1 MKVSTRQKTE
11 YQSQSQPSAGK
22 TTQSDSENEAD
33 GESEQENQTQSSQ
46 MILDN
51 NEEGNDGES
60 EKEDDEAEEEAAKTV
75 KKRKTSS
82 GATANAKRKLSKK
95 EVLVEKVPF
104 SLVLWFAW
112 AGKAKVTDRAQSL
125 KSLVMEGKQV
135 PMPSNL
141 RFTAKLFQ
149 IERKITK
156 DGSGSYKIMDANGTT
171 QAHKKE
177 DLTAILDH
185 MSIAIDN
192 PLSILTQDTS
202 RQFLANSTPKDKYT
216 FFSRGTLLS
225 QLSEDHSFIND
236 CIKTAQDSFNR
247 RSAVELLVFCSHNDS
262 EFTFFFWL
270 RVQLLPELKKAYNEA
285 KAVFDEVKKF
295 EGLENEINSLKE
307 QLTWAIVE
315 EREAVLVREKRGL
328 LLVEK
333 KRDERSAQLEENQ
346 ENLDLQF
353 ERKRTKEIFLE
364 AMKTDN
370 DPLHVRFQ
378 EAKEQMAALQEE
390 RQKFEEGES
399 HAQSMLR
406 GATRSRDAMQAKI
419 DQETRKLGGL
429 DRDARERKVAEIERL
444 REEKAAAGNRAL
456 QITEELETLDAS
468 KLAVEGRISHLRE
481 QISRLK
487 HSIESEGTLC
497 RQMEQSNYDRI
508 TAYGNNMPHVLRE
521 IEAIKQQRGWKGD
534 TPLGPLGIFIKLKEP
549 EFKKTIEAVLGPL
562 LRSFVVDTVEDRDQL
577 RAIFN
582 RHRCN
587 SNILMQDK
595 KEFNITGGE
604 PHPDIKEPV
613 VMRQLVIHRNIEK
626 LGLVH
631 TKHEGDRLATS
642 GENRAMPRNLMT
654 VYTVDNVQIG
664 GHGGGL
670 QTRAGQQ
677 KSGQM
682 PLLGVDVEQEIK
694 ERRTNID
701 RLTQDLK
708 GLNHELSQNEQELNG
723 FARKISA
730 LKEAEN
736 EMKLY
741 QLQVDDLSKSKFN
754 VSEDMRAKHT
764 EMTHLRREL
773 DQVQQNYNAEKI
785 NLREI
790 EEDIQK
796 LERTR
801 YDIQA
806 KHREMVAKAESLR
819 ETITQLEE
827 DIHTEIEQALEIT
840 NGQRIE
846 TRGQTPEKIGQILRN
861 KEVALRENLKQLSF
875 PFFTGSKEE
884 VIAKLN
890 ERRQILDDARQE
902 VQSVEAL
909 IAALKQAV
917 DVRMDDWEILRNK
930 ISKRAK
936 NTFTMMMNKR
946 GFRAKLLLDHQNQ
959 TLDLK
964 VDVHNLGLS
973 QVKNKDKDP
982 KTLSGGEKSFST
994 VCLLLSLWE
1003 SMGNPF
1009 RALDEFD
1016 VFMDAVNRRISM
1028 QNMIQY
1034 ARSGDPPC
1042 QYIFITPQDMSHVPD
1057 MNGKDVRVHKLRDP
1071 ERNQARLNFA
1081 PVV

>member
-1 MKVSTRQKTE
+1 MCHQFLEVDFCPNINFVIGHNGSGK
-11 YQSQSQPSAGK
+11 SA
-22 TTQSDSENEAD
+22 
-33 GESEQENQTQSSQ
+33 
-46 MILDN
+46 ILT
-51 NEEGNDGES
+51 GIMVCLG
-60 EKEDDEAEEEAAKTV
+60 
-75 KKRKTSS
+75 
-82 GATANAKRKLSKK
+82 
-95 EVLVEKVPF
+95 
-104 SLVLWFAW
+104 
-112 AGKAKVTDRAQSL
+112 GKAKTTDRADSL
-125 KSLVMEGKQV
+125 KSLVMEGQNAGSVRVAIHNKGFDAFKPEIYGQ
-135 PMPSNL
+135 
-141 RFTAKLFQ
+141 TIQ
-149 IERKITK
+149 IERKISK
-156 DGSGSYKIMDANGTT
+156 DGSGSYRIMDEIGTT
-171 QAHKKE
+171 QAHTKE
-177 DLTAILDH
+177 ELTAILDH
-185 MSIAIDN
+185 MSISIDN
-192 PLSILTQDTS
+192 PLNILTQDTS
-202 RQFLANSTPKDKYT
+202 RQFLANSTPKDKYD
-216 FFSRGTLLS
+216 FFSRGTLLT
-225 QLSEDHSFIND
+225 QLSEDHQFID
-236 CIKTAQDSFNR
+236 GCIKTARTSFER
-247 RSAVELLVFCSHNDS
+247 REA
-262 EFTFFFWL
+262 
-270 RVQLLPELKKAYNEA
+270 LLPELKDAYKEA

-315 EREAVLVREKRGL
+315 EREAILVREKRGL

-521 IEAIKQQRGWKGD
+521 IEAIKQQRGWRGD

-587 SNILMQDK
+587 ILMQDK

-604 PHPDIKEPV
+604 PHPDVLTFYRAMEIKEPV

-664 GHGGGL
+664 GHGGDVSAGSRC
-670 QTRAGQQ
+670 RAGNKVPTIFNHSE
-677 KSGQM
+677 KSFTFFLIGCR
-682 PLLGVDVEQEIK
+682 
-694 ERRTNID
+694 ERRTTID
-701 RLTQDLK
+701 RLTHDLK
-708 GLNHELSQNEQELNG
+708 ELNQQLSQTEEECNG
-723 FARKISA
+723 FIRQIFTLKNDKQQTTRLTFQLENNIKKLQDDMIEEEPAQISIFEE
-730 LKEAEN
+730 KKQEAED

-741 QLQVDDLSKSKFN
+741 QVQADDLRGSKLRISKDIR
-754 VSEDMRAKHT
+754 VRHT
-764 EMTHLRREL
+764 EMTHMRR
-773 DQVQQNYNAEKI
+773 D

-806 KHREMVAKAESLR
+806 KHREMVTRAESLQA
-819 ETITQLEE
+819 IIAQLEE
-827 DIHTEIEQALEIT
+827 EIHTEIEQALEIT

-846 TRGQTPEKIGQILRN
+846 THGQTPDKIGQILRN
-861 KEVALRENLKQLSF
+861 KEVALREAVE
-875 PFFTGSKEE
+875 FTGSKEKA
-884 VIAKLN
+884 ISNLN
-890 ERRQILDDARQE
+890 ERHQILNDAE
-902 VQSVEAL
+902 KELQSVDALL
-909 IAALKQAV
+909 IALEQAMQ
-917 DVRMDDWEILRNK
+917 VRMNDWEILRSK

-936 NTFTMMMNKR
+936 NTFTMMMNMR
-946 GFRAKLLLDHQNQ
+946 GFQGKVLLDHEHK

-964 VDVHNLGLS
+964 VDVHNLGGS
-973 QVKNKDKDP
+973 QVKNNKEKDP

-1028 QNMIQY
+1028 QNMIRY
-1034 ARSGDPPC
+1034 ARRGGSLS

-1081 PVV
+1081 RV